1 MRHAVRIS
9 LRISLVLA
17 IGLQLGGAPMPLG
30 AASRTPARGRQGM
43 VVSASP
49 LATDV
54 GVEILKKGGN
64 AVDAAVAVGFAL
76 AVTYPTAGNL
86 GGGGFMV
93 IHDAR
98 ERRNTTIDYR
108 ERAPGGADRDMYL
121 DAQGNVTAGLS
132 TDGHLAVAVPGTPA
146 GLLLALERYGTMDRR
161 TVLEPAIRLAEQGF
175 RIEFH
180 LAESLRRAEERLA
193 LHPETR
199 RIYLRNGMFFEEG
212 DLFVQSELAATL
224 RLIAARGNAG
234 FYEGQTA
241 QRIVQEM
248 RQGGGLITEDD
259 LLSYHPVE
267 RDPVLGEYRG
277 HTIVSMPPPS
287 SGGTVLLEMLNMLEP
302 VDIAGLGHQSSGYV
316 HQLVEVMKRAFADRA
331 EFMGDPDFSRVPVQ
345 GLTSKSYAEQ
355 RRADLDPDRATPA
368 EELGAGNPVAFESEE
383 TTHFSVV
390 DGMGNAV
397 SNTYTLNFGYGSGI
411 TVRGAGFLLNNIMDN
426 FAAKQGVPN
435 AYGLIQGDA
444 NLIAPGKRPLSSMTP
459 TIVLKNGRVLL
470 VAGSPGGPTIINTVL
485 QVILN
490 VLDHGFTVQE
500 AVDAPRIHHQWLP
513 DKIDFERRA
522 LVLDVHQALEAKGHA
537 LEQRASMGDAHAIVI
552 DPDSGLRLGGA
563 DPRRGGKAAGY

>member
-1 MRHAVRIS
+1 MRRIVRAGLVVALAFHLTGTWAAV
-9 LRISLVLA
+9 
-17 IGLQLGGAPMPLG
+17 
-30 AASRTPARGRQGM
+30 AASQTPARGRQGM

-54 GVEILKKGGN
+54 GVRILQQGGN
-64 AVDAAVAVGFAL
+64 AIDAAVAVGFAL

-93 IHDAR
+93 IHDAKNR
-98 ERRNTTIDYR
+98 KSTTIDYR
-108 ERAPGGADRDMYL
+108 EKAPGGASPDMYL
-121 DAQGNVTAGLS
+121 DEQGNVRPGLS

-146 GLLLALERYGTMDRR
+146 GLLLALERYGTLDRQ
-161 TVLEPAIRLAEQGF
+161 TVLAPAIQLATQGF
-175 RIEFH
+175 RVGFH

-193 LHPETR
+193 HHPETR
-199 RIYLRNGMFFEEG
+199 RILLRNGMFFEEG
-212 DLFVQSELAATL
+212 DLFVQPELAVTL
-224 RLIAARGNAG
+224 RLIAEHGAAG
-234 FYEGQTA
+234 FYAGETGR
-241 QRIVQEM
+241 RIVQEM
-248 RQGGGLITEDD
+248 RQGGGLITAED
-259 LLSYHPVE
+259 LEGYEAVE
-267 RDPVLGEYRG
+267 RAPIQGEYRG
-277 HTIVSMPPPS
+277 RTVVSMPPPS
-287 SGGTVLLEMLNMLEP
+287 SGGTVLVEMLNMLEP
-302 VDIAGLGHQSSGYV
+302 VDVAALGHQSSAYV
-316 HQLVEVMKRAFADRA
+316 HRLVEVMKRAFADRA
-331 EFMGDPDFSRVPVQ
+331 EFMGDPDFSRVPVH

-355 RRADLDPDRATPA
+355 RLADFDSERATPA
-368 EELGAGNPVAFESEE
+368 DRLGAGNPTAFESEE

-390 DGMGNAV
+390 DGTGNAV

-426 FAAKQGVPN
+426 FASKKGVPN

-444 NLIAPGKRPLSSMTP
+444 NLIAAGKRPLSSMTP
-459 TIVLKNGRVLL
+459 SMILEDGRVLL

-513 DKIDFERRA
+513 DKIDFEKRA
-522 LVLDVHQALEAKGHA
+522 LVLDVVAALEAKGHA
-537 LEQRASMGDAHAIVI
+537 LSERAAMGDAHAIVV
-552 DPDSGLRLGGA
+552 DPESGLKLGGA